1 MELLTLEEGRFIVK
15 LARTTIEHYLNSGE
29 KITPPENT
37 PSKLFEK
44 RGVFVTLKRYPSMEL
59 RGCIG
64 YPEPVMPLV
73 LATINAAI
81 SAATRDPRFYPVR
94 PDELENIVVEVTV
107 LTPPEPL
114 NVPPE
119 RLPEEIK
126 IGRDGLIVRYGVA
139 AGLLLPQVP
148 VEWRWNEREFLSHT
162 CIKAGLP
169 PDCWLDPRCQF
180 YRFQGQIFTEVKPYG
195 EVIEEKIAE

>member
-94 PDELENIVVEVTV
+94 PEELKNIVVEVTV
-107 LTPPEPL
+107 LAPPEPL
-114 NVPPE
+114 SVPPE
-119 RLPEEIK
+119 SLPEEIK
-126 IGRDGLIVRYGVA
+126 IGRDGLIVRCGVA

-169 PDCWLDPRCQF
+169 PDCWLDPRCQL
-180 YRFQGQIFTEVKPYG
+180 YRFQGQIFTEVEPFG
-195 EVIEEKIAE
+195 EVVEERRS